1 MYLKKYKYGILNFK
15 LIFSSII
22 TKGIKAGFFHLLFA
36 NILLQIAGFGG
47 QIFLTRILPV
57 EDIGRIRVLQS
68 FLSIFLMLATLGIN
82 TTILKLCST
91 DNDETEK
98 LKIFKNSI
106 IISLF
111 TSFGVVI
118 VVWFLSFNDLLSKD
132 QIINQQMSLFI
143 LQVPIMV
150 LNSIVLSYLQAQQ
163 KIKEISNIQ
172 SISKLFII
180 VISIISAFIYNL
192 NGYILG
198 LLIAT
203 FLSSFIY
210 FLPLKKT
217 LKRLK
222 YVKINV
228 NHTKHILKF
237 SSYTFGIGLLWQ
249 IIISSG
255 SIVSSSFFNEDNV
268 QLAYYGTAQLIIN
281 TLMMIPMTLNQI
293 MIPRLSRQEKD
304 MFILRKTFENYQK
317 RMIVLITMVTIAS
330 YIIIPYLIPIVFG
343 QSYNGAIGYF
353 KILLIG
359 FLCWGIYSPKNN
371 LLFSI
376 GKVKYV
382 FYANLLACVINFFLN
397 IILINQYGVLGIG
410 YSSCVTFFL
419 SILINNYYF
428 KKFIK

>member
-1 MYLKKYKYGILNFK
+1 MI
-15 LIFSSII
+15 
-22 TKGIKAGFFHLLFA
+22 
-36 NILLQIAGFGG
+36 
-47 QIFLTRILPV
+47 
-57 EDIGRIRVLQS
+57 
-68 FLSIFLMLATLGIN
+68 
-82 TTILKLCST
+82 
-91 DNDETEK
+91 
-98 LKIFKNSI
+98 
-106 IISLF
+106 
-111 TSFGVVI
+111 
-118 VVWFLSFNDLLSKD
+118 
-132 QIINQQMSLFI
+132 LFI

-150 LNSIVLSYLQAQQ
+150 FNSIALSYLQAQQ

-172 SISKLFII
+172 SISKIFII
-180 VISIISAFIYNL
+180 VISIISALIYSL

-203 FLSSFIY
+203 FLSAFIY
-210 FLPLKKT
+210 LLPLKKT
-217 LKRLK
+217 LKKLK
-222 YVKINV
+222 YVKIHV
-228 NHTKHILKF
+228 NHTKDILRF
-237 SSYTFGIGLLWQ
+237 SSYAFGIALLWQ

-255 SIVSSSFFNEDNV
+255 PIISSFFNEDNV
-268 QLAYYGTAQLIIN
+268 QLAYYGNAQLIIN

-330 YIIIPYLIPIVFG
+330 YITVPYLIPIVFG

-359 FLCWGIYSPKNN
+359 FLCWGIYSAKNN
-371 LLFSI
+371 FLFSI

-397 IILINQYGVLGIG
+397 IILINQYGVPGIG

-428 KKFIK
+428 KKFI